1 MGKLSVYNNQ
11 LCDNLANRY
20 IMYVLTTRI
29 LLYVIQVI
37 QFNKLE
43 DDFFED
49 DIIIGVDPDDYTIK
63 DT

>member
-1 MGKLSVYNNQ
+1 
-11 LCDNLANRY
+11 
-20 IMYVLTTRI
+20 MYVLTTRI